1 MHYLIL
7 LALISASAAAPFTD
21 AEGNECP
28 IHTCPTDQP
37 IPCPVPLPATGCPPA
52 PRCIVLGASCNGG
65 PLPNHTEEKCSNLQD
80 PASACPAALPLF
92 CTCPPD
98 DSLPP
103 LCAKAVAECPNQ
115 PPVAG

>member
-1 MHYLIL
+1 MHYFIL

-37 IPCPVPLPATGCPPA
+37 IPCPVPLPASGCPPA

-65 PLPNHTEEKCSNLQD
+65 PPPTHTEEKCSNLQD
-80 PASACPAALPLF
+80 PASACPTITILDKNIEENQ
-92 CTCPPD
+92 TQMQIN
-98 DSLPP
+98 
-103 LCAKAVAECPNQ
+103 PNE
-115 PPVAG
+115 